1 MKFQFLE
8 RIRSEDTL
16 SYIKSK
22 AIPIFIG
29 IIILQTIFV
38 MNINSSVTRIQD
50 SLRYSDPEVL
60 ESRIDELESQIE
72 ELKSEL
78 EEVSL
83 EVESNTSNI
92 DDLDTRLTTLEI
104 SRF

>member
-8 RIRSEDTL
+8 RIKSTDIL
-16 SYIKSK
+16 SSIRSK
-22 AIPIFIG
+22 AIPILIG
-29 IIILQTIFV
+29 IIVLQTIFV
-38 MNINSSVTRIQD
+38 LNIHSSVTRIQD

-60 ESRIDELESQIE
+60 ESRIEDLESQIE

-78 EEVSL
+78 EDVSS

>member
-8 RIRSEDTL
+8 RIRSKDNL

-22 AIPIFIG
+22 AIPILIG

-38 MNINSSVTRIQD
+38 ININSSVTRIQD

-78 EEVSL
+78 EEVSS

-92 DDLDTRLTTLEI
+92 DDLDTRLTSLEI

>member
-8 RIRSEDTL
+8 RIRSKDTL

-22 AIPIFIG
+22 AIPILIG

-38 MNINSSVTRIQD
+38 ININSSVTRIQD

-78 EEVSL
+78 EEVSS

-92 DDLDTRLTTLEI
+92 DDLDTRLTSLEI